1 MHNSPYG
8 IIQKRAEHF
17 QLLSLDTMHIMLVK
31 ALKSQLTIMLK
42 RVTQTPELKTMVSNQ
57 ASEVHTA
64 VPA

>member
-1 MHNSPYG
+1 
-8 IIQKRAEHF
+8 
-17 QLLSLDTMHIMLVK
+17 MLFRV
-31 ALKSQLTIMLK
+31 LKSQLTVVLK